1 MSSFRTLQARHEE
14 LIHKAQA
21 GQDIVDEVRTFID
34 EVKASSVRIGA
45 SSERDQLRSNLRYWA
60 SYLYEQTQTYPNVD
74 LAPSNVRQRSN
85 WVLLAVFG
93 VLALAAIAFVSSR
106 LLIPNPASTEPASE
120 PAATDFP
127 TASEP
132 SDSETPTLPPAATAT
147 LAALAP
153 TPGNAISIQLTSVQN
168 GDQVSAVT
176 QLSGTY
182 SNLPAGYSIHVIIQ
196 PQSQGGVQFPMPQYA
211 LVNANSPSGEWTIE
225 GRFGQ
230 GEALMNRES
239 YSISL
244 VAADESAREELSA
257 LAETGFQE
265 LPAGVIPFPQSISV
279 NRAAISAVID
289 GPRLIYSSYLDEEG
303 NFEIFSS
310 NLDGSDLRRITN
322 NSAFSELFPSLSP
335 DGMKIAYVGRRRDAE
350 NRPVYSV
357 EVLNSDGTSP
367 STIVEPQE
375 GVLYER
381 PLWSSDGNFIAYATG
396 KVSGDNRPTWSIWV
410 YDLAL
415 DESKL
420 LIEGNKTG
428 PRYIAWIPGSHELVY
443 DARMPETG
451 TSGFR
456 KIDISTPGDPSIYF
470 DERGEEL
477 QPAVSPDGSLLAYM
491 QIDGTIGNIYV
502 ADPVTGSFESLTKN
516 EWTGTSPAWAP
527 DGSTIFYQFFG
538 DGFYNIWAVTLD
550 GGQVQVTFGKDQY
563 PYAGYMYALIP

>member
-1 MSSFRTLQARHEE
+1 MSSFRTLQARHEG
-14 LIHKAQA
+14 LINQAQA

-34 EVKASSVRIGA
+34 EVKASSGQIGA

-60 SYLYEQTQTYPNVD
+60 SYLYEHTQTYPNVD
-74 LAPSNVRQRSN
+74 LAPSNVRQQSN
-85 WVLLAVFG
+85 WIIPAAIG
-93 VLALAAIAFVSSR
+93 ILALAAIAYITSS
-106 LLIPNPASTEPASE
+106 LLNPNPTSVDPTTGPALTDSPIQL
-120 PAATDFP
+120 PAAT
-127 TASEP
+127 S
-132 SDSETPTLPPAATAT
+132 TLPPAATTT
-147 LAALAP
+147 LAAIAP
-153 TPGNAISIQLTSVQN
+153 TQGNAISIQLTSVQN
-168 GDQVSAVT
+168 GDQVSPVT

-211 LVNANSPSGEWTIE
+211 LVNATSPSGEWAIE

-230 GEALMNRES
+230 GEELMKRES

-244 VAADESAREELSA
+244 VAADESARDELSA
-257 LAETGFQE
+257 LVETGFQE

-279 NRAAISAVID
+279 NRGAISAVID

-322 NSAFSELFPSLSP
+322 NSAFSELYPSLSP

-357 EVLNSDGTSP
+357 GILNSDGTSP
-367 STIVEPQE
+367 ATIVEPQE

-381 PLWSSDGNFIAYATG
+381 PLWSSDGDFIAYVTG
-396 KVSGDNRPTWSIWV
+396 KVSSDNRTSWSIWV

-415 DESKL
+415 AESKL
-420 LIEGNKTG
+420 LIEGNTTG
-428 PRYIAWIPGSHELVY
+428 PRYIAWIPGSHELIF
-443 DARMPETG
+443 DARMPATG

-456 KIDISTPGDPSIYF
+456 KIDISIPGDPSTYF
-470 DERGEEL
+470 DEEGEEL

-491 QIDGTIGNIYV
+491 QLDGTIGNIYV
-502 ADPVTGSFESLTKN
+502 ADLATGSVESLTN
-516 EWTGTSPAWAP
+516 NQWTGSAPVWAP
-527 DGSTIFYQFFG
+527 DGTTIFYQFFG
-538 DGFYNIWAVTLD
+538 DGFYNIWSVTMD
-550 GGQVQVTFGKDQY
+550 GGPVQVTFGKDQY
-563 PYAGYMYALIP
+563 PYAGHMYALIP